1 MKTKEIKVA
10 RSYKE
15 MTYITTLDKP
25 HKQYH
30 RSKVIIHYDYQF
42 HLADFDSIEQL
53 DLFAETLGFTYDLVE
68 EKPFLN
74 DNANIYRRYK
84 MSHIIKNPE
93 CGFWKMEDVPKDAK
107 AIIALSNGSLVT
119 CYFVNDG
126 KNITIYRPNPNAT
139 AENKNRYK
147 TQEEYEEAVSN
158 RVYYPNSLEFEAVYN
173 PLTLDE
179 HIAHCKIYGKY

>member
-1 MKTKEIKVA
+1 
-10 RSYKE
+10 

-25 HKQYH
+25 HEQYH
-30 RSKVIIHYDYQF
+30 RSKVIIHDDYQF
-42 HLADFDSIEQL
+42 HLADFDSVKQL
-53 DLFAETLGFTYDLVE
+53 DLFAKTLGFTYELVE
-68 EKPFLN
+68 EEPFLN
-74 DNANIYRRYK
+74 DNTNIYRRYK
-84 MSHIIKNPE
+84 MSHIIKKAAR
-93 CGFWKMEDVPKDAK
+93 GFWKREDVPEYAK
-107 AIIALSNGSLVT
+107 PIIALSNGSLVT

-147 TQEEYEEAVSN
+147 TREEYEKAVSN

-179 HIAHCKIYGKY
+179 YIAHCKIYGTY

>member
-1 MKTKEIKVA
+1 
-10 RSYKE
+10 

-25 HKQYH
+25 HEQYH

-42 HLADFDSIEQL
+42 HSADFDSVKQL
-53 DLFAETLGFTYDLVE
+53 DLFAKTLGFTYELVE
-68 EKPFLN
+68 EEPFLS
-74 DNANIYRRYK
+74 DNTNIYRRYE
-84 MSHIIKNPE
+84 MSHTIKKAAR
-93 CGFWKMEDVPKDAK
+93 GFWKREDVPTDAK
-107 AIIALSNGSLVT
+107 PIIALSNGSLVT

-147 TQEEYEEAVSN
+147 TREEYEKAVSN
-158 RVYYPNSLEFEAVYN
+158 RVYYPNSLEFDAVYN

-179 HIAHCKIYGKY
+179 HIAHCKIYGTY